1 MYKKILFGLMIFA
14 LASCSTKGSDNQ
26 SNETPQEIEN
36 AVIAGRGAARRV
48 INREFNDSMAF
59 QSALLEANAGKSKY
73 QMQKKPKCEA
83 AFDSAFLST
92 IRTVRPD
99 LASQLEKK

>member
-1 MYKKILFGLMIFA
+1 MNKILILASIIFL
-14 LASCSTKGSDNQ
+14 LASCGSNKDNQ
-26 SNETPQEIEN
+26 QTESTEDIETAIIQ
-36 AVIAGRGAARRV
+36 GRGAARRV
-48 INREFNDSMAF
+48 INRQFDDSMAF
-59 QSALLEANAGKSKY
+59 QSAILEANAGKSKY

-99 LASQLEKK
+99 LAKLLEKK